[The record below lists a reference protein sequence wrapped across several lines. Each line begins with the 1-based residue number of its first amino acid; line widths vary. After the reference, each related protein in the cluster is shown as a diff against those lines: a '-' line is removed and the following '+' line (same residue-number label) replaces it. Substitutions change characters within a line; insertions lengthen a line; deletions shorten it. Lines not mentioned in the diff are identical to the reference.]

1 MEAEILNLMGK
12 NHEVIEYI
20 ILGLTLIHH
29 RYCVSTVKSFEFSY
43 KITCLSLKELCTNFI
58 LAGTMIE
65 AGMKKILCQISMK
78 GCGEPKGLGS
88 RLIRIRSLFIEG
100 QFMIEEF
107 DLVYQSLVALPDL
120 NMLM

>member
-1 MEAEILNLMGK
+1 MEAEILNVTAK
-12 NHEVIEYI
+12 NHEIIEYI
-20 ILGLTLIHH
+20 ILGLILIHH

-78 GCGEPKGLGS
+78 GCGEPIRLGKQ
-88 RLIRIRSLFIEG
+88 I
-100 QFMIEEF
+100 
-107 DLVYQSLVALPDL
+107 
-120 NMLM
+120 N